1 MTFIEKKGWRRMNE
15 NENIGMTNY
24 KDILQR
30 YTDSQLICELAI
42 FEKEKSNLYTKE
54 KELKAELKRRL
65 EK

>member
-1 MTFIEKKGWRRMNE
+1 MNE
-15 NENIGMTNY
+15 NENIGITNY

-65 EK
+65 EG